1 MRVMEQT
8 GLTETELALLPLND
22 YSRVVHGQT
31 PAQAALAAYNRQQ
44 DASGTAA
51 SAAPAA
57 PEPPTVPDF
66 ANMSAAE
73 YAAYREQSGIA
84 PRSAEGMQRASL
96 SMQDRWVRQADFG
109 PAGRKTFGRW
119 AD

>member
-1 MRVMEQT
+1 LRINAYAR
-8 GLTETELALLPLND
+8 L
-22 YSRVVHGQT
+22 VHGQT
-31 PAQAALAAYNRQQ
+31 PAQAAIAAYNRQQ
-44 DASGTAA
+44 DASETA

-84 PRSAEGMQRASL
+84 ARSAEGMTRGSL
-96 SMQDRWVRQADFG
+96 SMEARAVRKHDFG
-109 PAGRKTFGRW
+109 PDGRTQFGRW
-119 AD
+119 AG